1 MYNCKGG
8 EKVRRLNTKQKNI
21 IISYIKDDYFNR
33 DCLIDKYGNYN
44 ILLMQ
49 LEKINDYETLNDDLQ
64 RLTTD
69 LIFCNTLEEKI
80 QKTKNF
86 I

>member
-1 MYNCKGG
+1 M
-8 EKVRRLNTKQKNI
+8 RRLNTKQKNVI
-21 IISYIKDDYFNR
+21 MSYIKNDYFNS

-44 ILLMQ
+44 ILLTQ
-49 LEKINDYETLNDDLQ
+49 LEKINDYETLDNDLQ

-69 LIFCNTLEEKI
+69 LIFCDTLEKKI
-80 QKTKNF
+80 EKTKKF

>member
-1 MYNCKGG
+1 M
-8 EKVRRLNTKQKNI
+8 RRLNTKQKNV
-21 IISYIKDDYFNR
+21 IISYINNDYFNN

-69 LIFCNTLEEKI
+69 LIFCNTIEEKI